1 VHLTLSAFSSALFST
16 WVLVEEL
23 GVLFDAGD
31 GLSAL
36 LAQKS
41 RKVTHV
47 FLSHADR
54 DHVAG
59 LLQFHQLNAREGIP
73 SIHYPAGCGSFPALR
88 DFMARFDPD
97 SGPATWNALRAGD
110 GVTVDQAHQVR
121 ALASDHIASVDGT
134 TKSLAF
140 VIQRT
145 RRVLR
150 AEHAGKA
157 GAEIATLKNNLG
169 DDAVTE
175 RRVDAILGYSGDAAA
190 LDPAM
195 WAGVKILLHECT
207 FLEAG
212 VSNRP
217 HSHLRQV
224 LEASTALELEAL
236 VLLHFSCRYDAATIT
251 ASVSR
256 EAQSLGLPFP
266 VFVVLPG
273 QVSWNL
279 LTAPPVWSGA
289 P

>member
-16 WVLVEEL
+16 WVFVEEL
-23 GVLFDAGD
+23 GLLFDAGD
-31 GLSAL
+31 GVSAL

-41 RKVTHV
+41 RKVSHV
-47 FLSHADR
+47 FVSHADR

-59 LLQFHQLNAREGIP
+59 LLQLHQLNAREGIP

-110 GVTVDQAHQVR
+110 CVAIDQSHHVR
-121 ALASDHIASVDGT
+121 ALASDHIAAEDGS

-140 VIQRT
+140 VVQRT

-150 AEHAGKA
+150 SEHVGKA
-157 GAEIATLKNNLG
+157 GGEIAALKKTLG

-175 RRVDAILGYSGDAAA
+175 RRVDNILGYSGDAAA

-195 WAGVKILLHECT
+195 WAGVRILLHECT

-212 VSNRP
+212 ISNRP

-224 LEASTALELEAL
+224 LEASAALRLEAL
-236 VLLHFSCRYDAATIT
+236 VLLHFSCRYDAAAIT
-251 ASVSR
+251 AAVAR
-256 EAQSLGLPFP
+256 EAQSLALPFP

-279 LTAPPVWSGA
+279 LTAPPVWNGA